1 MDIGGSHTRARL
13 VRVGNG
19 NQAGDRVLTEHSV
32 ALTDKQALFTLIRS
46 LLATTNQTLR
56 AAVLSCA
63 GPVQSGAVS
72 MTNWPKQDTISLDDL
87 AGIGLPRPATTLI
100 NDMEAAARCLIG
112 YKLGRI
118 KLEVSTLYTP
128 ANTGPL
134 HFNNAILIIPGTGVG
149 VAGIILGDGTAPA
162 HVSCELQHTAA
173 AGLDRKY
180 NDLLAALMRRLNK
193 DYLSWEDLVSG
204 KGLES
209 LHASIQERTH
219 PDAGMILSAAV
230 IASRAVTAADPT
242 CVEALACYYH
252 TAGALAQVMALAYQ
266 PFAGIYLG
274 GETTG
279 KNLDFIHRSSF
290 VNRLQDNDLRHDL
303 LRSFPVYL
311 VPAYMNLLGA
321 QYLASDRYQPM
332 VHPATH
338 THP

>member
-1 MDIGGSHTRARL
+1 MDIGGSHTRAKL
-13 VRVGNG
+13 VRARSG
-19 NQAGDRVLTEHSV
+19 NQADDTVLAERSV

-46 LLATTNQTLR
+46 LLATTNQALR

-72 MTNWPKQDTISLDDL
+72 MTNWPGQDSISLDDL
-87 AGIGLPRPATTLI
+87 AGLGLPRAATALI

-112 YKLGRI
+112 FKLGKI
-118 KLEVSTLYTP
+118 KLEVSALYTP
-128 ANTGPL
+128 ANPGPL

-180 NDLLAALMRRLNK
+180 NDLLAALRHKLNK

-204 KGLES
+204 KGLEN
-209 LHASIQERTH
+209 LHASIQELAQ
-219 PDAGMILSAAV
+219 PDAGMILSATV
-230 IASRAVTAADPT
+230 IASRAVTGADPA

-252 TAGALAQVMALAYQ
+252 AAGALAQVMALAYQ

-274 GETTG
+274 GETTD
-279 KNLDFIHRSSF
+279 KNLDFIRRSSF
-290 VNRLQDNDLRHDL
+290 VNRLQDNSLRHDL
-303 LRSFPVYL
+303 LRSFPVHL

-321 QYLASDRYQPM
+321 QYLASDKFP
-332 VHPATH
+332 
-338 THP
+338 